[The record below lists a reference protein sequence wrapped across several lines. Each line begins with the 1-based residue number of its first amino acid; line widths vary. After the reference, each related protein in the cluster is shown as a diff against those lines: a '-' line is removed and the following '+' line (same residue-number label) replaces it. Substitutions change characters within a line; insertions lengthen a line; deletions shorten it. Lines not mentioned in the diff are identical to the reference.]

1 MPALMTKTPSRI
13 ALALGAFFVLV
24 IALTACGSS
33 SDSIPSNAVAQI
45 DGTPITKATYER
57 WAAITAKSATSSGG
71 SAVVPDPPA
80 YTQCVANLR
89 TTQKPVKGQPK
100 PSTATLVA
108 QCKRLNTQLVQQTMA
123 TLVQSQWIEG
133 EAKKQGVS
141 VSDADVQK
149 QLAQTKKT
157 SFPTAKAY
165 AKFLKQSGMTEAD
178 VLFRL
183 RIQALAQKLTQHV
196 QKSAAPVT
204 DAQVSEFYNKHR
216 SDFAV
221 PERRDL
227 EIVLT
232 KTEAQAKAAKAAI
245 QGGMS
250 WAAAAKKYSTDA
262 TSKATGG
269 VLRGV
274 AKGQEDR
281 ALDTAAFAAKKGVIA
296 GPVKG
301 QFGWY
306 VVRVKAIAAPSVTP
320 LAQAKA
326 QIKPTLQ
333 QQAQQAK
340 MTAFLTDFQK
350 RWKDLT
356 TCRTGYVVE
365 LCKNAPKPKTTSTA
379 GGTVA
384 TSPSTSGS
392 STSGK

>member
-1 MPALMTKTPSRI
+1 MPALMTKTSSRI
-13 ALALGAFFVLV
+13 VLALSAFFVLAL
-24 IALTACGSS
+24 ALTACGSS
-33 SDSIPSNAVAQI
+33 SNSIPSDAVAQV
-45 DGTPITKATYER
+45 DGTPITKANYER
-57 WAAITAKSATSSGG
+57 WAAITAKSAGGTGG

-80 YTQCVANLR
+80 YTKCVAELR
-89 TTQKPVKGQPK
+89 KTQKPVKGQPK

-123 TLVQSQWIEG
+123 TLIQSQWIEA

-141 VSDADVQK
+141 VSDKDVQK
-149 QLAQTKKT
+149 QLATTKKQ

-165 AKFLKQSGMTEAD
+165 QKFLKQSGMTEED

-183 RIQALAQKLTQHV
+183 RIQALAQKLTEHV

-204 DAQVSEFYNKHR
+204 DAQVSQYYNQHKT
-216 SDFAV
+216 DFAV

-227 EIVLT
+227 EIILT
-232 KTEAQAKAAKAAI
+232 KSEAQANAAKAAVE
-245 QGGMS
+245 GGTS
-250 WAAAAKKYSTDA
+250 WAKAAKKYSTDA
-262 TSKATGG
+262 ASKATGG

-274 AKGQEDR
+274 AKGQQDR
-281 ALDTAAFAAKKGVIA
+281 ALDKAAFSAKKGVIV

-306 VVRVKAIAAPSVTP
+306 IVRVTTISAPTQTP

-326 QIKPTLQ
+326 QIKPTLT
-333 QQAQQAK
+333 QQAQQKK

-350 RWKDLT
+350 RYKEMT
-356 TCRTGYVVE
+356 TCRTGYIVE
-365 LCKNAPKPKTTSTA
+365 ICKNAPKPKTTSTS